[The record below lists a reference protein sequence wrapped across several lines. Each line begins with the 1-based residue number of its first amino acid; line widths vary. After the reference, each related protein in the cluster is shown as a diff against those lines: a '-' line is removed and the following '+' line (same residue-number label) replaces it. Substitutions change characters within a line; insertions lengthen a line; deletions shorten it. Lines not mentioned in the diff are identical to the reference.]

1 MEERNGLPVLAFAGP
16 QEWEAWL
23 AEHHDTA
30 KGVWLTFAKKGSDVV
45 TVTYA
50 EAVEVALCQGWIDGQ
65 AASLDESSW
74 LQRFTP
80 RGPRSKWSQINCAR
94 AERLIEA
101 GRMQPAGHAAIEA
114 ARRDGRWDQAYA
126 PPSTATVPE
135 DLRGALDQN
144 PEAAAF
150 FATLN
155 SSNRYAILHRLHDAK
170 RPETRARRIAKY
182 VEMLARG
189 EKIHP

>member
-1 MEERNGLPVLAFAGP
+1 MEERKGLPVLAFAGP
-16 QEWEAWL
+16 TEWEAWL

-30 KGVWLTFAKKGSDVV
+30 KGVWLTFAKKGSDAV

-65 AASLDESSW
+65 AAGLDESSW

-80 RGPRSKWSQINCAR
+80 RAPRSRWSQINCAR

-101 GRMQPAGHAAIEA
+101 GRMQPAGRAAIEA

-126 PPSTATVPE
+126 PPSTVTVPD
-135 DLRGALDQN
+135 DLQRALDQN
-144 PEAAAF
+144 PEAADF
-150 FATLN
+150 FATLT
-155 SSNRYAILHRLHDAK
+155 SANRYAILHRVQDAK
-170 RPETRARRIAKY
+170 RPETRARRIAQY

-189 EKIHP
+189 EKLHP